1 MKSRSRIM
9 GKALVRLCAGF
20 EPATPASIGTVKIP
34 IIFAPQMHLDGVL
47 RGSKQLK

>member
-20 EPATPASIGTVKIP
+20 GPAALASIDTVKIP
-34 IIFAPQMHLDGVL
+34 QIFAPQMHLVGVL